1 MLHINIQATKL
12 YFTTETMLVIAFY
25 SYLSVECSLM
35 VLQSVH
41 AYFQSEKVLTLIN
54 ILVGVIVFNS
64 LYFLK
69 YV

>member
-12 YFTTETMLVIAFY
+12 YFTPETMLVIAFY

-35 VLQSVH
+35 ALQSLH
-41 AYFQSEKVLTLIN
+41 AYFHSEKVLSLID

-64 LYFLK
+64 LIFLK

>member
-1 MLHINIQATKL
+1 MLHINIQASKL
-12 YFTTETMLVIAFY
+12 EFTPETMLVISFY

-41 AYFQSEKVLTLIN
+41 AYFHSERVISLTN

-64 LYFLK
+64 L
-69 YV
+69 